1 MLRVRGTLVPQAGGG
16 GASQGERHAPAGPTP
31 HSGLQPPLFGLIP
44 SFITQ
49 VTTTA
54 TANIHPSAQPCS
66 EREAVRKR
74 PGASWYR
81 RRKDNNRRGRVGP
94 VRQRTNTVLIVDG
107 GRTAEEERAAGR
119 RTSEAWDLGPRCRLP
134 RYSTGPRG
142 HGASYRFCLGFP
154 ISASSDPPMQMD
166 PAHRSPMFQQTTSVI
181 HKVIQPSPWP
191 RLQVPSILSLPSLS
205 SASFNIAAPS
215 PTCGPCSSHA
225 AAPMLSGLPIARALF
240 DTWRSKTS
248 PPSIRP

>member
-66 EREAVRKR
+66 ERDAVGYR

-81 RRKDNNRRGRVGP
+81 RRKDNNRSGRVGP
-94 VRQRTNTVLIVDG
+94 VSQRTNTVLTVDG
-107 GRTAEEERAAGR
+107 GRTAEEERAAGMR
-119 RTSEAWDLGPRCRLP
+119 ASEAWDLGPGCQLP

-142 HGASYRFCLGFP
+142 HGASHRFRLGFQYQPRPILQCRWTPHTDPQCFNKPLPSSTKSSNPRHGRVSKYPRFFPCRACRPHLSTLQLLRRPAGPAPHMPPDPCCLGC
-154 ISASSDPPMQMD
+154 Q
-166 PAHRSPMFQQTTSVI
+166 
-181 HKVIQPSPWP
+181 
-191 RLQVPSILSLPSLS
+191 
-205 SASFNIAAPS
+205 
-215 PTCGPCSSHA
+215 
-225 AAPMLSGLPIARALF
+225 
-240 DTWRSKTS
+240 
-248 PPSIRP
+248 